1 VYDETPA
8 LASFMIDIP
17 TISAIV
23 VAAGVLI
30 GLFFTLLEL
39 RHLARTRKTDVIM
52 RIYDR
57 FSSKEMVEAISSIGQ
72 LKFKLLEPMPSE
84 KLTGVV
90 QVSTLFEGLGVLLER
105 ALIDVELVDSLFGP
119 SLDTLWEPIR
129 PFIYSTRESLK
140 QPFMFSHF
148 EYLHNR
154 LNDYRREN
162 TKKG

>member
-1 VYDETPA
+1 MI
-8 LASFMIDIP
+8 LMFSMIDIP

-57 FSSKEMVEAISSIGQ
+57 FSSKEMVEAISSVGQ
-72 LKFKLLEPMPSE
+72 LRFKPMEPMPSE

-90 QVSTLFEGLGVLLER
+90 QVSTLFEGLGVLLEKG
-105 ALIDVELVDSLFGP
+105 LIDVELVDSLFGP

-129 PFIYSTRESLK
+129 PFIYSTREALK

-154 LNDYRREN
+154 LNDFRKRSPETN
-162 TKKG
+162 

>member
-1 VYDETPA
+1 MV
-8 LASFMIDIP
+8 DIP

-23 VAAGVLI
+23 VAAGVLV

-57 FSSKEMVEAISSIGQ
+57 FSSREMVDAIYSVGELRVRSGA
-72 LKFKLLEPMPSE
+72 PMPQE
-84 KLTGVV
+84 KMVGIV
-90 QVSTLFEGLGVLLER
+90 QVSTLFEGLGVLLEKG
-105 ALIDVELVDSLFGP
+105 LIDIELVDSLFGP
-119 SLDTLWEPIR
+119 SLDALWEPIR
-129 PFIYSTRESLK
+129 PFVYSTRESLK

-154 LNDYRREN
+154 LNDYR
-162 TKKG
+162 KKNAIA

>member
-1 VYDETPA
+1 V
-8 LASFMIDIP
+8 LVSLVVDIP

-72 LKFKLLEPMPSE
+72 LRFNPLEPMPPE

-90 QVSTLFEGLGVLLER
+90 QVSTLFEGLGVLLEKS
-105 ALIDVELVDSLFGP
+105 LIDVELVDSLFGP

-129 PFIYSTRESLK
+129 PFIYNTRESLK

-154 LNDYRREN
+154 LNDYREEN
-162 TKKG
+162 AKKG